1 MKRSLRRAHW
11 MVIGTGILLLF
22 WVAATV
28 GGWSPGIRKLT
39 TNVHGPL
46 VGDYRAESPQ
56 QLAPLSPAITKDA
69 SQDQANAGRPRPR
82 PTPSAS
88 PSGSPSPSPTG
99 SGVLPTLPVPT
110 PTVPVVT
117 PTLPAPTPPPTPT
130 LPTPPP
136 LF

>member
-1 MKRSLRRAHW
+1 MKRTVRWAQW
-11 MVIGTGILLLF
+11 MLIASGILLLF

-28 GGWSPGIRKLT
+28 GGWSPDIRRLT
-39 TNVHGPL
+39 SNVHGPL

-56 QLAPLSPAITKDA
+56 TLAPLSPAITKDA
-69 SQDQANAGRPRPR
+69 SQDQANASHPRPR
-82 PTPSAS
+82 PTPSSTAS
-88 PSGSPSPSPTG
+88 GSPTPSGS
-99 SGVLPTLPVPT
+99 GVIPTLPVPT

-117 PTLPAPTPPPTPT
+117 PTLPAPTPLPTPT